1 MSTGFEDEIDGQIEG
16 SMQLSK
22 LLERVAALQEDK
34 DRIAAELSKVN
45 KELKAVE
52 SLAVEQ
58 LSLSGLDGVRAA
70 GKSWFVREFFA
81 VSIPT
86 ENKERVLEIASEAC
100 PELVSVNTAS
110 LKSWLMEERRSQD
123 GTDGGLAEGTPFAG
137 LISEFREMR
146 LSHRTLG

>member
-1 MSTGFEDEIDGQIEG
+1 MSTGFEDEIAG
-16 SMQLSK
+16 SMQLSQ

-34 DRIAAELSKVN
+34 DRISAELSKVN

-100 PELVSVNTAS
+100 PELVAVNTTS
-110 LKSWLMEERRSQD
+110 LKSWLIEERRSQ
-123 GTDGGLAEGTPFAG
+123 GESDGGLADGTPFAG
-137 LISEFREMR
+137 LISEYREMR

>member
-1 MSTGFEDEIDGQIEG
+1 MSTGFEDEIVG
-16 SMQLSK
+16 SMQLSQ

-34 DRIAAELSKVN
+34 DRISADLSKVN

-58 LSLSGLDGVRAA
+58 LGLSGLDGVRAA
-70 GKSWFVREFFA
+70 GKSWFVREFFS

>member
-1 MSTGFEDEIDGQIEG
+1 MSVDVEQG
-16 SMQLSK
+16 SMQLSQ
-22 LLERVAALQEDK
+22 LLARVAALQEDK
-34 DRIAAELSKVN
+34 DRISAELSKVN

-58 LSLSGLDGVRAA
+58 LGLSGLDGVRAA
-70 GKSWFVREFFA
+70 GKSWFVREFFS
-81 VSIPT
+81 VSIPS

-123 GTDGGLAEGTPFAG
+123 STDGGLAEGTPFAG

>member
-1 MSTGFEDEIDGQIEG
+1 MSTGFEDEIDGQHEQ
-16 SMQLSK
+16 SMQLSQ
-22 LLERVAALQEDK
+22 LLERVAALQAEK
-34 DRIAAELSKVN
+34 DRVSAELAKVN
-45 KELKAVE
+45 KELKGVE

-81 VSIPT
+81 VSIPA

-110 LKSWLMEERRSQD
+110 LKSWLMEERRATD

>member
-1 MSTGFEDEIDGQIEG
+1 MSVDVEEG
-16 SMQLSK
+16 SMQLSQ

-34 DRIAAELSKVN
+34 DRVSAELSKIN
-45 KELKAVE
+45 KDLKAVE

-58 LSLSGLDGVRAA
+58 LALSGLDGVRAA

-110 LKSWLMEERRSQD
+110 LKSWLMEERRSQ
-123 GTDGGLAEGTPFAG
+123 GEPDGGLAEGTPFEG